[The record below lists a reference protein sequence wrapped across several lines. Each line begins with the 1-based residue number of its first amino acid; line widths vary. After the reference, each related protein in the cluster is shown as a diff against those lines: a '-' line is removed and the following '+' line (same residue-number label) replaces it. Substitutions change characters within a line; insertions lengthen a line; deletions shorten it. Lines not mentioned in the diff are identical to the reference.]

1 MTPLIRNE
9 ATLIP
14 LPVSLPLHRELFL
27 VYGGKVLFR
36 VFVFFLF
43 AGKPFVQALHH
54 QVEIGNKQGAY
65 EGGHQHT
72 GKNGDTERDPAR
84 SSGSGKV
91 PRMKAKEVIR
101 IGRRRT
107 RPPSIADSSVDLPA
121 AR

>member
-54 QVEIGNKQGAY
+54 QVEIGNKQ
-65 EGGHQHT
+65 
-72 GKNGDTERDPAR
+72 
-84 SSGSGKV
+84 V

>member
-84 SSGSGKV
+84 SSGSG
-91 PRMKAKEVIR
+91 RNHQR
-101 IGRRRT
+101 
-107 RPPSIADSSVDLPA
+107 
-121 AR
+121 